1 VPQACPGGSF
11 GFDSR
16 SRLQHYGLKAAIN
29 LAESYHRLLVIG
41 SAADAALAQGLP
53 IAASARTYAL
63 DCLTIAKCQRR
74 EIALALR
81 SGSATIEDRV
91 AIRRTL
97 TDAGIVLS

>member
-1 VPQACPGGSF
+1 M
-11 GFDSR
+11 
-16 SRLQHYGLKAAIN
+16 HYGLKAAQS
-29 LAESYHRLLVIG
+29 LASNYRTLMVVG
-41 SAADAALAQGLP
+41 KAADAALAQGLP

-74 EIALALR
+74 EIARALR